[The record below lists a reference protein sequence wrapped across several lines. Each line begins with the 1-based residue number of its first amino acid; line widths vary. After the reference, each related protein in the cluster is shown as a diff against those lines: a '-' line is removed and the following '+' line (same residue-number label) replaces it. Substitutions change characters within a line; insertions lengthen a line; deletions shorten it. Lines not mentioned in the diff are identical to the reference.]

1 MGSQARQTLDI
12 EVSGRDIC
20 GCVSEQQGKDIV
32 LKSIDAASGGDP
44 GSGIQ
49 GGGRLIIGVGG
60 FMQIRERMGDPA
72 DQPQLLE
79 KRRKLRPDA
88 LFNRDD
94 GGNSAIVLKSQRVLK
109 LLLDEG

>member
-1 MGSQARQTLDI
+1 
-12 EVSGRDIC
+12 
-20 GCVSEQQGKDIV
+20 
-32 LKSIDAASGGDP
+32 
-44 GSGIQ
+44 
-49 GGGRLIIGVGG
+49 
-60 FMQIRERMGDPA
+60 MQIRERMGDPA